1 MSVIIRPGTVSLLL
15 LLAASLSQPPA
26 LADDGIWALGK
37 QSQERERRENS
48 DRGRDWSSRNSDGS
62 WEIVP

>member
-1 MSVIIRPGTVSLLL
+1 MSVIIRPGIVSLLL

-37 QSQERERRENS
+37 QSQERERS
-48 DRGRDWSSRNSDGS
+48 DDSDQGRDWSSRNPDGS
-62 WEIVP
+62 WELVP